1 MSTQCNAKWV
11 APNFP
16 NIPDQLKAL
25 PFAVWKGEPKKGQ
38 PGKFNKAPCN
48 PSTGR
53 GIGTDKP
60 ELWGTYEEAKS
71 AYEAGGWDGV
81 GILLSSGCGIV
92 GVDIDDAE
100 DTFSA
105 QPKARDVCKAYRSR
119 GGYIEQSPSG
129 NGFHGYAI
137 GNLPSGRRKVG
148 PLEIYDNVRFLTVTG
163 HGAGEVR
170 SDQEFIT
177 EFHTLLE
184 ENSKGRTKQPDQH
197 AEAETK
203 ADDAIV
209 ERLAASMM
217 FAEPELWSGQWEAK
231 GYVSQS
237 QADQALANK
246 IAWHARKAS
255 VPDAEAYATVSAV
268 FSRSQLGA
276 REKWTAREDYR
287 RSTVGKALA
296 SAGYGSEDDDES
308 ESQGGTSA
316 LAQFGSRY
324 FVAAIGGKT
333 LVFDRQADD
342 IIGTAMHPT
351 AFHHLHANKYAD
363 GGQIS
368 RKWFN
373 SKGRETFDSITFDPS
388 NQVTQ
393 GTFNL
398 WRGLPVAAHPGSF
411 HRILRH
417 IKYVWCSGDSAQFW
431 YVIFWMALLVQ
442 MPWIKPTVALVLRS
456 IEGTGKT
463 IISNIL
469 LDIFGRHGFTAAQ
482 TSQVAGNFNGHLHD
496 KILIVMEEA
505 MFAGDPKA
513 DSAAKVLISNSP
525 ISYEWK
531 GGATLMRPSY
541 HHVVI
546 LSNRDWAVPAGPD
559 ARRYAVLDVSHHRK
573 GNISYFKALAA
584 AIKGGGR
591 EAFLDFLL
599 KIDVSNFDPEVLPK
613 TMGLQQQQLE
623 TMMRRDPV
631 RGWWLSVLAEGAYPV
646 EGGEIPWGPTIW
658 ADEMQDSYKF
668 FTGVGRNAQPWSTA
682 IKQVKKLLP
691 IGALAKTRPRNG
703 SPGVTGGR
711 RYEYALPSL
720 ADARAAFE
728 TVTGIDPTSC

>member
-1 MSTQCNAKWV
+1 MSTQCNVKWI

-25 PFAVWKGEPKKGQ
+25 PFAVWKGEPRKGQ

-48 PSTGR
+48 PFTGR
-53 GIGTDKP
+53 KIGTNQP

-100 DTFSA
+100 DTFCA
-105 QPKARDVCKAYRSR
+105 QPKVRDVCKAYRSR

-209 ERLAASMM
+209 ERLAASMVL
-217 FAEPELWSGQWEAK
+217 AEPELWSGQWEAK

-276 REKWTAREDYR
+276 REKWTAREVYR

-308 ESQGGTSA
+308 ESQGGKSA
-316 LAQFGSRY
+316 VSQFGSRY

-351 AFHHLHANKYAD
+351 AFHQLHANKYAAGD
-363 GGQIS
+363 LIS
-368 RKWFN
+368 KKWFS
-373 SKGRETFDSITFDPS
+373 SKGRETFEHVTFDPS
-388 NQVTQ
+388 
-393 GTFNL
+393 GHSRPAEFNL
-398 WRGLPVAAHPGSF
+398 WRGMPLDAQPGRC

-417 IKYVWCSGDSAQFW
+417 IKYVWCSGVKEQFRYAIYW
-431 YVIFWMALLVQ
+431 IALLVQ
-442 MPWIKPTVALVLRS
+442 KPWIKPEVALVLRAM
-456 IEGTGKT
+456 EGSGKT
-463 IISNIL
+463 MITNIL
-469 LDIFGRHGFTAAQ
+469 LEFVGRHGFTAAH
-482 TSQVAGNFNGHLHD
+482 TSQVAGQFNGHLHD
-496 KILIVMEEA
+496 KILVVLEEA

-513 DSAAKVLISNSP
+513 DSVAKVLITNP
-525 ISYEWK
+525 HISYEWK
-531 GGATLMRPSY
+531 GKDAIQGRSY
-541 HHVVI
+541 HHVLI
-546 LSNRDWAVPAGPD
+546 LTNRAWAVPAGPE
-559 ARRYAVLDVSHHRK
+559 ARRYAVLDVSPHRR
-573 GNISYFKALAA
+573 GDFNYFKALKAEIDA
-584 AIKGGGR
+584 GGI
-591 EAFLDFLL
+591 EAFHHFLL
-599 KIDVSNFDPEVLPK
+599 KLDVSNFNPRRLPNTK
-613 TMGLQQQQLE
+613 GLQQQQVE
-623 TMMRRDPV
+623 TLMRSDPV
-631 RGWWLSVLAEGAYPV
+631 RGWWLTVLADGQFPV
-646 EGGEIPWGPTIW
+646 EGGEIAW
-658 ADEMQDSYKF
+658 ATSISASEIQDSYKF
-668 FTGVGRNAQPWSTA
+668 STGGGRYAPPWPTA
-682 IKQVKKLLP
+682 IKQVNKLLP
-691 IGALAKTRPRNG
+691 NGALGKTRPRAGNLTSQGNG
-703 SPGVTGGR
+703 R
-711 RYEYALPSL
+711 YYEYALPPL
-720 ADARAAFE
+720 ADARAAFQA
-728 TVTGIDPTSC
+728 VTGVDPTI